1 MVLTLCNL
9 RWWCFSFRQLAHNT
23 PLALMLVIIHYNL
36 RWWCFPWSITNVH
49 TNKYIQIATCTVW
62 WYIYSKYT
70 YNKGNTPAAQVA
82 AGDDQHECKRSCI
95 WQTVVY
101 HSIIIRDL
109 LYGYLVLFGTHWSK
123 EALATGR
130 LAVHAQQCT
139 QSALTQL
146 LHICSQ
152 QTKQQL
158 SHFLY
163 SSIAPVITCRK

>member
-1 MVLTLCNL
+1 MQILSLCKL
-9 RWWCFSFRQLAHNT
+9 HLVAASSSYTCAQDGLDTVQLALVVFFLPSTSTNT
-23 PLALMLVIIHYNL
+23 PLALMLVIVHCNL

-109 LYGYLVLFGTHWSK
+109 LYGCLVLLGTHWSK

-130 LAVHAQQCT
+130 LAVHA
-139 QSALTQL
+139 
-146 LHICSQ
+146 
-152 QTKQQL
+152 
-158 SHFLY
+158 
-163 SSIAPVITCRK
+163 